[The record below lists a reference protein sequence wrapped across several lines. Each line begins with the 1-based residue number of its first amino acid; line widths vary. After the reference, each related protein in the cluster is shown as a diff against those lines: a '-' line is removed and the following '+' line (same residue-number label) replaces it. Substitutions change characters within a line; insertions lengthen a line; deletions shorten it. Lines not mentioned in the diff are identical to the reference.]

1 MIKIEIG
8 HASNHQ
14 INFLEVKGHA
24 NSAEYGKDLVCAA
37 VSAIVTGGFNNLNNI
52 KSYEI
57 ILREGHALF
66 KTNMPLD
73 AHDETV
79 IETIVCGLKTIY
91 ESNQKFIEI
100 KTDE

>member
-1 MIKIEIG
+1 MIKIKIG
-8 HASNHQ
+8 HASNHK

-37 VSAIVTGGFNNLNNI
+37 VSAIVTGGFNNLVNF

-57 ILREGHALF
+57 ILKEGHALF
-66 KTNMPLD
+66 KANMPLD

-79 IETIVCGLKTIY
+79 IETIVCGLRTIY